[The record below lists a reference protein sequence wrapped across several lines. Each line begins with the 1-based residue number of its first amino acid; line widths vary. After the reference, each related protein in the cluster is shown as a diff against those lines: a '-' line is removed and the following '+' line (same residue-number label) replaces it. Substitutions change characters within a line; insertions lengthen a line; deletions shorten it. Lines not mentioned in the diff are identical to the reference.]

1 MRPSILARGITGLYL
16 LAFFG
21 FLFGPLFIM
30 VVTALNSSSFPRI
43 SPWDCLSFE
52 WFARLAGDERLQSGL
67 LTSLGIGLAVVVLS
81 VSLGLAGALFLT
93 QIRPSARA
101 SYYTLITAPILIPG
115 VVLGISTLIFWDR
128 TASLLGF
135 GTDSFFYNGIF
146 LTVLGQASFISSY
159 CMLVIIARL
168 QRFDT
173 GQIEAALDL
182 GATNTQA
189 FRRIMLPF
197 LKPAIISAGI
207 IAFLAS
213 FENYNT
219 TVFTISH
226 LHTFTT
232 IISQKVRLGIDPSIS
247 AVAFIIIAL
256 TVIGA
261 FFYEGLSKRGELK
274 KAHRLPEGGGAG
286 VVLRSYFKGNPAM
299 IMGVM
304 VVFAAAGGVWL
315 ALDHSAVQCKADL
328 LEKKLERQ
336 RQLEEQ
342 YRIPGP
348 GTGAGDSDGAPA
360 SQGLGAGAFGNV
372 FDPKNLE
379 GAAGVEGS
387 GDGDGTPQKPGQSTF
402 GNVFDPKNLEGQA
415 GVDGQEDEKPEPK
428 EEGQQ

>member
-1 MRPSILARGITGLYL
+1 MRPSLLARGFTGLYL

-30 VVTALNSSSFPRI
+30 VVTALNSSSFPRV
-43 SPWDCLSFE
+43 SPWDCLTFE
-52 WFARLAGDERLQSGL
+52 WFAKLAADERLQTGL
-67 LTSLGIGLAVVVLS
+67 LTSLGIGLAVVVVS

-128 TASLLGF
+128 TAQLLGF

-146 LTVLGQASFISSY
+146 LTVLGQSSFISSY
-159 CMLVIIARL
+159 CMLVIISRP
-168 QRFDT
+168 QRFDN

-219 TVFTISH
+219 TVFTISS

-247 AVAFIIIAL
+247 AVAFIIILL
-256 TVIGA
+256 TLIGA
-261 FFYEGLSKRGELK
+261 LFYEGAHKRAELK
-274 KAHRLPEGGGAG
+274 KARQLAG
-286 VVLRSYFKGNPAM
+286 EDMRGLLRRNPAM

-304 VVFAAAGGVWL
+304 VIVATMGGIWL
-315 ALDHSAVQCKADL
+315 AMNHSATQCKADL
-328 LEKKLERQ
+328 LEQKLERQ
-336 RQLEEQ
+336 RILEEQ
-342 YRIPGP
+342 YRQSQPAA
-348 GTGAGDSDGAPA
+348 GAEDAGGAPA

-379 GAAGVEGS
+379 G
-387 GDGDGTPQKPGQSTF
+387 
-402 GNVFDPKNLEGQA
+402 QA
-415 GVDGQEDEKPEPK
+415 GVGETEGEPAESQEGEPQ
-428 EEGQQ
+428 EGDQQ

>member
-1 MRPSILARGITGLYL
+1 MRPSILARGLTGLYL

-21 FLFGPLFIM
+21 FLFGPLLIM

-52 WFARLAGDERLQSGL
+52 WFAKLAGDERLQTGL
-67 LTSLGIGLAVVVLS
+67 LTSLGIGVAVVVVS

-128 TASLLGF
+128 TAQMLGF
-135 GTDSFFYNGIF
+135 GTDSIFYNGVF
-146 LTVLGQASFISSY
+146 LTVLGQSSFISSY
-159 CMLVIIARL
+159 CMLVIISRL

-219 TVFTISH
+219 TVFTISS

-247 AVAFIIIAL
+247 AVAFIIILL
-256 TVIGA
+256 TLIGA
-261 FFYEGLSKRGELK
+261 LFYEGMSKRAELK
-274 KAHRLPEGGGAG
+274 KARRLPEGNGAG
-286 VVLRSYFKGNPAM
+286 DVMRSFFKSNPAM
-299 IMGVM
+299 IMSVM
-304 VVFAAAGGVWL
+304 VVLATVAGIWL
-315 ALDHSAVQCKADL
+315 AMNHSATQCKADL
-328 LEKKLERQ
+328 LEQKLERQ

-342 YRIPGP
+342 YRQVEPAA
-348 GTGAGDSDGAPA
+348 GAGESGGAPA
-360 SQGLGAGAFGNV
+360 SQGLGAGAFGSV
-372 FDPKNLE
+372 FDPKNL
-379 GAAGVEGS
+379 A
-387 GDGDGTPQKPGQSTF
+387 
-402 GNVFDPKNLEGQA
+402 GQA
-415 GVDGQEDEKPEPK
+415 GVGEDGKEGE
-428 EEGQQ
+428 EEGEEAKPADGGQQ

>member
-1 MRPSILARGITGLYL
+1 
-16 LAFFG
+16 
-21 FLFGPLFIM
+21 M
-30 VVTALNSSSFPRI
+30 VVTALNSSRFPRI
-43 SPWDCLSFE
+43 TPWDCLTFE
-52 WFARLAGDERLQSGL
+52 WFAKLAGDERLQTGL
-67 LTSLGIGLAVVVLS
+67 LTSLGIGVAVVIVS

-128 TASLLGF
+128 TAALLGF
-135 GTDSFFYNGIF
+135 GTDSIFYSGIF
-146 LTVLGQASFISSY
+146 LTVLGQSSFISSY
-159 CMLVIIARL
+159 CMLVIISRL

-219 TVFTISH
+219 TVFTISS

-247 AVAFIIIAL
+247 AVAFIIILL
-256 TVIGA
+256 TLIGA
-261 FFYEGLSKRGELK
+261 LVFEGMSKRAELK
-274 KAHRLPEGGGAG
+274 KARLLPEGNGAG
-286 VVLRSYFKGNPAM
+286 DVLRSLFKNNPAM
-299 IMGVM
+299 IMSVM
-304 VVFAAAGGVWL
+304 VVLATMAGIWM
-315 ALDHSAVQCKADL
+315 AMNHSATQCKADL
-328 LEKKLERQ
+328 LEQKLQRQ
-336 RQLEEQ
+336 QQLEEQ
-342 YRIPGP
+342 YRQSQPAA
-348 GTGAGDSDGAPA
+348 GANESGGAPA

-379 GAAGVEGS
+379 G
-387 GDGDGTPQKPGQSTF
+387 
-402 GNVFDPKNLEGQA
+402 QA
-415 GVDGQEDEKPEPK
+415 GVDEKEGEQAEPQDG
-428 EEGQQ
+428 GQQ

>member
-1 MRPSILARGITGLYL
+1 
-16 LAFFG
+16 
-21 FLFGPLFIM
+21 
-30 VVTALNSSSFPRI
+30 
-43 SPWDCLSFE
+43 
-52 WFARLAGDERLQSGL
+52 
-67 LTSLGIGLAVVVLS
+67 
-81 VSLGLAGALFLT
+81 
-93 QIRPSARA
+93 
-101 SYYTLITAPILIPG
+101 
-115 VVLGISTLIFWDR
+115 
-128 TASLLGF
+128 
-135 GTDSFFYNGIF
+135 
-146 LTVLGQASFISSY
+146 
-159 CMLVIIARL
+159 
-168 QRFDT
+168 
-173 GQIEAALDL
+173 
-182 GATNTQA
+182 
-189 FRRIMLPF
+189 MLPF

-274 KAHRLPEGGGAG
+274 KARRLPEGGGAG
-286 VVLRSYFKGNPAM
+286 DVLRSYFKGNPAM

-304 VVFAAAGGVWL
+304 VVLAAAVGVWM

-342 YRIPGP
+342 YRLPGP
-348 GTGAGDSDGAPA
+348 GAGDSGGAPA
-360 SQGLGAGAFGNV
+360 SQGLGAGSFGNV

-379 GAAGVEGS
+379 GAAGVEGG

-415 GVDGQEDEKPEPK
+415 GVDGQEDEKAEPK

>member
-1 MRPSILARGITGLYL
+1 MKPSILARGLTGLYL

-21 FLFGPLFIM
+21 FLFGPLLIM

-52 WFARLAGDERLQSGL
+52 WFAKLAADERLQTGL
-67 LTSLGIGLAVVVLS
+67 LTSLGIGVAVVLVS

-101 SYYTLITAPILIPG
+101 GYYTLITAPILIPG

-128 TASLLGF
+128 TAQLLGF
-135 GTDSFFYNGIF
+135 GTDSFFYSGIF
-146 LTVLGQASFISSY
+146 LTVLGQSSFISSY
-159 CMLVIIARL
+159 CMLMIIARL

-182 GATNTQA
+182 GASNTQA

-219 TVFTISH
+219 TVFTISS

-247 AVAFIIIAL
+247 AVAFIIILL
-256 TVIGA
+256 TLIGA
-261 FFYEGLSKRGELK
+261 LVFEGMSKRAELK
-274 KAHRLPEGGGAG
+274 KARLLPEGNGAG
-286 VVLRSYFKGNPAM
+286 DMLRSLFKSNPAM
-299 IMGVM
+299 IMSVM
-304 VVFAAAGGVWL
+304 VVVATMAGVWL
-315 ALDHSAVQCKADL
+315 AMNHSATQCKADL
-328 LEKKLERQ
+328 LEQKLERQ

-342 YRIPGP
+342 YRQPAPGAEES
-348 GTGAGDSDGAPA
+348 GGAPA

-379 GAAGVEGS
+379 GAAGVDGKEGEQAEPQ
-387 GDGDGTPQKPGQSTF
+387 DG
-402 GNVFDPKNLEGQA
+402 
-415 GVDGQEDEKPEPK
+415 
-428 EEGQQ
+428 GQQ

>member
-1 MRPSILARGITGLYL
+1 MKASILARGLTGLYL

-21 FLFGPLFIM
+21 FLFGPLLIM

-43 SPWDCLSFE
+43 SPWDCLTFE
-52 WFARLAGDERLQSGL
+52 WFVKLAADERLQTGL
-67 LTSLGIGLAVVVLS
+67 LTSLGVGVAVVLVS

-101 SYYTLITAPILIPG
+101 GYYTLITAPILIPG

-128 TASLLGF
+128 TAQLLGF

-146 LTVLGQASFISSY
+146 LTVLGQSSFISSY
-159 CMLVIIARL
+159 CMLMIIARL

-182 GATNTQA
+182 GATNAQA

-219 TVFTISH
+219 TVFTISS

-247 AVAFIIIAL
+247 AVAFIIILL
-256 TVIGA
+256 TLIGA
-261 FFYEGLSKRGELK
+261 LVFEGMSKRAELK
-274 KAHRLPEGGGAG
+274 KARLLPEGNGAAD
-286 VVLRSYFKGNPAM
+286 VLRGLFKSNPAM
-299 IMGVM
+299 IMSVM
-304 VVFAAAGGVWL
+304 VVVATMAGIWL
-315 ALDHSAVQCKADL
+315 ALGHSATQCKADL
-328 LEKKLERQ
+328 LEQKLERQ
-336 RQLEEQ
+336 RILEEEFRQ
-342 YRIPGP
+342 SQPGADES
-348 GTGAGDSDGAPA
+348 GGAPA

-379 GAAGVEGS
+379 GAAGVDGKEGEQAEPQ
-387 GDGDGTPQKPGQSTF
+387 DG
-402 GNVFDPKNLEGQA
+402 
-415 GVDGQEDEKPEPK
+415 
-428 EEGQQ
+428 GQQ

>member
-1 MRPSILARGITGLYL
+1 MKPNILARGVTGLYL

-52 WFARLAGDERLQSGL
+52 WFAKLAGDERLQTGL
-67 LTSLGIGLAVVVLS
+67 LTSLGIGIAVVAVS

-93 QIRPSARA
+93 QIKASAR
-101 SYYTLITAPILIPG
+101 SYYYTLITAPILIPG

-146 LTVLGQASFISSY
+146 LTVLGQSSFISSY

-197 LKPAIISAGI
+197 LMPAIVSAGI

-261 FFYEGLSKRGELK
+261 FLYEGLSKRGELK
-274 KAHRLPEGGGAG
+274 KAHMLPEGGGAG
-286 VVLRSYFKGNPAM
+286 DVLRGFFKGNPAM
-299 IMGVM
+299 IMGAM
-304 VVFAAAGGVWL
+304 VVLAAAVGVWM

-328 LEKKLERQ
+328 LAQKLERQ
-336 RQLEEQ
+336 RLLEEEFRQ
-342 YRIPGP
+342 SQPGV
-348 GTGAGDSDGAPA
+348 GAGESGGAPA
-360 SQGLGAGAFGNV
+360 SQGLGAGSFGSV
-372 FDPKNLE
+372 FDPRNLE
-379 GAAGVEGS
+379 GAAGVEGN
-387 GDGDGTPQKPGQSTF
+387 GDGTPQQPGQSTF
-402 GNVFDPKNLEGQA
+402 GNVFDPKNLEGAA
-415 GVDGQEDEKPEPK
+415 GVGEEEEKPK
-428 EEGQQ
+428 VEEGQ

>member
-1 MRPSILARGITGLYL
+1 MKPSILARGLTGLYL
-16 LAFFG
+16 LAFFS
-21 FLFGPLFIM
+21 FLFGPLLIM

-43 SPWDCLSFE
+43 SPWDCLTFE
-52 WFARLAGDERLQSGL
+52 WFAKLAGDERLQTGL
-67 LTSLGIGLAVVVLS
+67 LTSLGIGGAVVIVS

-128 TASLLGF
+128 TAALLGF

-146 LTVLGQASFISSY
+146 LTVLGQSSFISSY

-219 TVFTISH
+219 TVFTISS

-247 AVAFIIIAL
+247 AVAFIIILL
-256 TVIGA
+256 TLIGA
-261 FFYEGLSKRGELK
+261 LFYEGVWKRAELK
-274 KAHRLPEGGGAG
+274 KARQVPEGDL
-286 VVLRSYFKGNPAM
+286 LRGLFKRNPAM

-304 VVFAAAGGVWL
+304 VVVATMGGIWL
-315 ALDHSAVQCKADL
+315 AVGHSATQCKADL
-328 LEKKLERQ
+328 LEQKLERQ

-342 YRIPGP
+342 YRLPAP
-348 GTGAGDSDGAPA
+348 GTDESGGAPA

-379 GAAGVEGS
+379 GAAGVEEKDGEPAEPQE
-387 GDGDGTPQKPGQSTF
+387 GD
-402 GNVFDPKNLEGQA
+402 
-415 GVDGQEDEKPEPK
+415 
-428 EEGQQ
+428 QQ